1 MSQRAMI
8 CEVRTIAASR
18 NTPRKRMKEEIVGL
32 EGPFRNVGNA
42 NRPQKLEGRG
52 GWVPTSIPNKL
63 IEQST
68 RG

>member
-8 CEVRTIAASR
+8 CAVRTIAASR

-52 GWVPTSIPNKL
+52 G
-63 IEQST
+63 
-68 RG
+68 